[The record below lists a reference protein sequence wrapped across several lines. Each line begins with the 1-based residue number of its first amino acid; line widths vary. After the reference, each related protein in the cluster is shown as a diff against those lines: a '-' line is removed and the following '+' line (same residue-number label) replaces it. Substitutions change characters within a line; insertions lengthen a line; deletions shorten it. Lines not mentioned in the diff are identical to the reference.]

1 MNNINDE
8 LLNRYID
15 NELDNVELSELKAAL
30 DNDAEAVA
38 RLKAL
43 RTVDNSL
50 KQMQNETA
58 PAGLT
63 EKLMIKIQSATKIVK
78 PKISYFFV
86 SVLSIFSIAILAIV
100 IYALRTVK
108 INNSKSALDP
118 IFEQI
123 QVFASKN
130 LSFFDLMFK
139 NNAILLIG
147 TMLAVVML
155 FTAYFTFES
164 HKNFRN
170 KLNSISH

>member
-30 DNDAEAVA
+30 DNDAEAVS

-58 PAGLT
+58 PTGLT

-78 PKISYFFV
+78 PKISYFFI

-100 IYALRTVK
+100 IFALRNVK
-108 INNSKSALDP
+108 VDNSKSVLDP

-130 LSFFDLMFK
+130 LNFFDLMFK

-147 TMLAVVML
+147 AMLAIIML
-155 FTAYFTFES
+155 FAAYFTIES
-164 HKNFRN
+164 HKNFKN

>member
-78 PKISYFFV
+78 PKISYFFI
-86 SVLSIFSIAILAIV
+86 SVLSVFSIAILAIV
-100 IYALRTVK
+100 IFALRTIKV
-108 INNSKSALDP
+108 NNSKSGLDP
-118 IFEQI
+118 IFEHI
-123 QVFASKN
+123 QVFVSKN
-130 LSFFDLMFK
+130 LGFFDLMFK

-155 FTAYFTFES
+155 FTAYFTIEA
-164 HKNFRN
+164 HKNFKN